1 MPRPEKWIP
10 LCDVKGLATLI
21 HEGKSQQDIAE
32 YYSAVLPYSV
42 DQKTISNKLKRL
54 KETRTDDTG
63 IRERHR

>member
-1 MPRPEKWIP
+1 
-10 LCDVKGLATLI
+10 LATLI

-54 KETRTDDTG
+54 KEKHT
-63 IRERHR
+63 